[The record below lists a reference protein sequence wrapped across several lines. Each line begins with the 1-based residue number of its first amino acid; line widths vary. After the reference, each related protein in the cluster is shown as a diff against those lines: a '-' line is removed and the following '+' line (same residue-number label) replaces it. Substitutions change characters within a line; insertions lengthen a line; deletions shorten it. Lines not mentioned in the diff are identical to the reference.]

1 MLVAMHKSPAVPVDP
16 ATAAIDQSVTESI
29 YHPVPSSRHKSAAL
43 LAILTDKSDLTMPSE
58 TSPITLRW
66 EARAT
71 NAGGNINTNIKDNN
85 SSSSNKENVPK
96 EEKDGEIEQILV
108 LPTSASGS
116 RSNSQALHVQTADLS
131 VPRDR
136 RTFSESA
143 AASLSGAST
152 SAEQMQYMYGSFSA
166 QSSLQSASS
175 MSPTTGADETSSS
188 PPPQA
193 RPRRQYSWRNPKP
206 RNTRRSWSLR
216 EGPGEP
222 VSPASKFLAMFNAG
236 QSKVPPAPEPDD
248 EGQEVTDYVIGK
260 PLGYG
265 GFSIVKEAHTLV
277 NGTEVTHAVKIV
289 RKSQRHD
296 VGGVGGVGG
305 ATDELA
311 QADLD
316 HELTIW
322 RCISPAHPH
331 VLQLLSVHET
341 EFATFCFMQ
350 YANAGSVFDA
360 VIRKQRSDG
369 VTVPLD
375 VKVRWMF
382 ELCCALRFLHQDLR
396 IVHRDVKP
404 ENCLL
409 SIEDPHSQTVHDA
422 KLLLC
427 DFGMSEFINVEDDD
441 RMPESGGDNSG
452 LSTPDSGIASSMS
465 SLRLMPPSPPPS
477 AVTTVAT
484 TTPITTTEFG
494 LTGSVPYLSPELL
507 VPTTEPTP
515 ISPKQD
521 IWALG
526 VFTYVLFTGTLPF
539 SHSFLPNLQRLIAK
553 GDWDPD
559 TLRNASDDAIVDFVA
574 RCFAMQRSDRW
585 DIGEVLRHEIF
596 RGLTEE
602 K

>member
-1 MLVAMHKSPAVPVDP
+1 MHKSSAVPVDR
-16 ATAAIDQSVTESI
+16 ATAAIDRSVTGSV
-29 YHPVPSSRHKSAAL
+29 YHPVPHKSPPHK
-43 LAILTDKSDLTMPSE
+43 LAIQNDKSDLTMPSE
-58 TSPITLRW
+58 TRPIPLRW
-66 EARAT
+66 ETRVT
-71 NAGGNINTNIKDNN
+71 NGGGNSTKNLSDNNNN
-85 SSSSNKENVPK
+85 SSKKENVQK
-96 EEKDGEIEQILV
+96 EEDDDGIAQILV
-108 LPTSASGS
+108 FPSSASES
-116 RSNSQALHVQTADLS
+116 RPNSLALHVQTADLTAT
-131 VPRDR
+131 RDR

-143 AASLSGAST
+143 AASLSVASS
-152 SAEQMQYMYGSFSA
+152 SAEQMQYMYGSFSP
-166 QSSLQSASS
+166 QSSLQSGSS
-175 MSPTTGADETSSS
+175 LSPTIAADETSSS
-188 PPPQA
+188 PPPPLA

-206 RNTRRSWSLR
+206 RNMRRSWSLR

-236 QSKVPPAPEPDD
+236 QSNVPPASEPDD

-265 GFSIVKEAHTLV
+265 GFSVVKEAHTLV

-289 RKSQRHD
+289 RKSQRRD
-296 VGGVGGVGG
+296 VGG

-331 VLQLLSVHET
+331 ILQLLSVHET
-341 EFATFCFMQ
+341 GFATFCFMQ

-369 VTVPLD
+369 FTIPLD

-382 ELCCALRFLHQDLR
+382 ELCSALRFLHQDLR

-409 SIEDPHSQTVHDA
+409 SIEDPNSQTVHDA

-441 RMPESGGDNSG
+441 RIPESGADNSG
-452 LSTPDSGIASSMS
+452 LSTPDSGLASSVS

-477 AVTTVAT
+477 AVTTAAT
-484 TTPITTTEFG
+484 TTPVTTTEFG

-553 GDWDPD
+553 GDWDQD

-596 RGLTEE
+596 RELTGD